1 MIYKTLYYD
10 KIGDSKGI
18 DVNKASASKN
28 CIIFHY
34 WYFLDEGFK
43 VQPAVRNGCHDVV
56 VMSID
61 LNSIFILN
69 IQEDLHGYIIIGISK

>member
-18 DVNKASASKN
+18 DVNKASASKT

-43 VQPAVRNGCHDVV
+43 VQPAV
-56 VMSID
+56 
-61 LNSIFILN
+61 
-69 IQEDLHGYIIIGISK
+69 